1 MISPVPAQAPSRRR
15 LALAMAAVAV
25 LAGLAAAAGIPG
37 RATYGARVSADE
49 PYYLLSALAFS
60 TDGSLN
66 IRDELRSGKWRAFH
80 ESALPQQ
87 TKRLSDGR
95 RVAPHDPLLPVL
107 LAPAVWWGTWTGGL
121 VGGAV
126 WAKAELA
133 LLAAALAALLLWVA
147 VRRFGVR
154 LPVGMV
160 AVGVFGMSAPLA
172 AYGHQVY
179 PELPLALCALIAVAA
194 LTGRFEL
201 GGTAALFLAVTA
213 MPWLA
218 VKSVPVAATLALL
231 GLATL
236 WRRGLRA
243 AATALLVAF
252 GVAGAVYLGVYR
264 ELYEGWT
271 AYAAGDHFTGGE
283 FTAVGTRVDL
293 LGRSRRLVG
302 LFVDRGFGIAAW
314 QPAWLLVLPAAAAA
328 VAERFTRKE
337 SLRPGPA
344 LLLPLLAGYLNAAF
358 VAYTMQGWW
367 FPGRQ
372 LVVVLPLAVLLIAW
386 WVDRLGRR
394 TLAVL
399 AALGGLGVWSYL
411 WLAGQ
416 IAAGKMTWIVDFFR
430 TRDPWYRMWSPLL
443 PNYLRVTDS
452 TWVLHAEWIVVFA
465 ALLWAGWRS
474 VQAPGSRRKRHR
486 RARLAVRAPAFL
498 ESDREDNAT

>member
-1 MISPVPAQAPSRRR
+1 MSGEATLSGAVPSRG
-15 LALAMAAVAV
+15 ALVSAMAAVAL
-25 LAGLAAAAGIPG
+25 LASLAAAAGIPG
-37 RATYGARVSADE
+37 RATYGARATADE

-66 IRDELRSGKWRAFH
+66 IAEELRAERWRAFH
-80 ESALPQQ
+80 EARLPQQ
-87 TKRLSDGR
+87 TKPLTDGR
-95 RVAPHDPLLPVL
+95 RVAPHDPLLAVL
-107 LAPAVWWGTWTGGL
+107 LAPGMWWGTWF
-121 VGGAV
+121 GGAEFGTTL
-126 WAKAELA
+126 AKVELA
-133 LLAAALAALLLWVA
+133 LLVGVLAALLLWVA
-147 VRRFGVR
+147 VRRFGVSLR
-154 LPVGMV
+154 VATV
-160 AVGVFGMSAPLA
+160 AVAVFCASAPLA

-179 PELPLALCALIAVAA
+179 PELPLAVCVTVAVAA

-201 GGTAALFLAVTA
+201 GGTFTLLLAVTA

-218 VKSVPVAATLALL
+218 VKSVPVAAALAVL

-243 AATALLVAF
+243 AAVALAVAF
-252 GVAGAVYLGVYR
+252 AVAGGVYLGVYR

-271 AYAAGDHFTGGE
+271 AYAAGDHFVHGE

-293 LGRSRRLVG
+293 IGRSRRLVG

-314 QPAWLLVLPAAAAA
+314 QPAWLLVIPATAAL
-328 VAERFTRKE
+328 TR
-337 SLRPGPA
+337 SRPGGWRVVV
-344 LLLPLLAGYLNAAF
+344 LPLLAGYLNATF

-372 LVVVLPLAVLLIAW
+372 LVVVLPLAVLAVAW
-386 WVDRLGRR
+386 WVDCLGRR

-399 AALGGLGVWSYL
+399 TSLGALGVWSYL

-416 IAAGKMTWIVDFFR
+416 VAAGRMTWIVDFFR

-452 TWVLHAEWIVVFA
+452 TWVLHAEWIVVLA
-465 ALLWAGWRS
+465 GLAWAGWRS
-474 VQAPGSRRKRHR
+474 LGPVRPPRRRPV
-486 RARLAVRAPAFL
+486 AVRAPAFL
-498 ESDREDNAT
+498 ESDREGSAT